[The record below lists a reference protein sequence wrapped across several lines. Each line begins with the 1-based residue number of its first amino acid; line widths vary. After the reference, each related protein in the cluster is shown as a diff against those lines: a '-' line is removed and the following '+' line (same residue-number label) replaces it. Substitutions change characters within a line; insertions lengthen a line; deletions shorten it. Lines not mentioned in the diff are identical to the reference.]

1 MNVRSQV
8 LSASL
13 AIGVLFA
20 NAASAVPITLYGS
33 YSHQDGLYDAGDDRG
48 QVTCSVGCS
57 GLLSSLPSG
66 PYDSDVPN
74 VLTADG
80 FSTDSADLFYL
91 ANNSEAGELA
101 FVNAVVDPDFV
112 EGAHTDGGGAT
123 SFSFTSAA
131 LYILLKI
138 GTSPDVALIWNTSG
152 GEQTYSYTGYR
163 AEGAGLS
170 HYVEYGGPVSVP
182 EPETFL
188 LLAPGVLVMALR
200 MRRRKV
206 AA

>member
-1 MNVRSQV
+1 MSVRARIF
-8 LSASL
+8 SASL

-20 NAASAVPITLYGS
+20 NAANAVPITLYGS
-33 YSHQDGLYDAGDDRG
+33 YTNSTGLYDADDDRG
-48 QVTCSVGCS
+48 QVTCSVSCE

-66 PYDSDVPN
+66 SYGPDVPS

-80 FSTDSADLFYL
+80 FSTDSADLFHL

-101 FVNAVVDPDFV
+101 FVNAVIDPDFV
-112 EGAHTDGGGAT
+112 SGAATDAGGAS

-138 GTSPDVALIWNTSG
+138 GASPDIALIWNTSG
-152 GEQTYSYTGYR
+152 GEQTYSYTGLR

-170 HYVEYGGPVSVP
+170 HYVEFGGPVSVP

-188 LLAPGVLVMALR
+188 LLAPGVLLMALR